1 MAPPPG
7 TPPEAQSAPADAQ
20 SAPAPPLPQS
30 DSGPCPRAAAFPP
43 FAGER
48 AQAAS
53 RAKLERAALVQ
64 KEEARL
70 KAEVIK
76 LRTQVRQARAL
87 NVDFGER
94 ARRARGKEE
103 QEKEKLDELTEKEKK
118 CRSSIAAWPGGE
130 RRRAHEVEDPEI
142 QKLATQVAMEQQ
154 WLVHARVTLREA
166 IEERDRELR
175 LLGPAAL
182 LDLPYHDVE
191 PPPRPPSA
199 GYSRPTPTLALTRT
213 LTLAR
218 TLAQTHPSPGPGP
231 HPNPD
236 TPGRPPPPATRA
248 GWRSRPRS
256 SARRRWSARAR
267 RCSAASMASGAPQ
280 TIGRYREVWGDTGRC
295 SAASMR
301 AAHSWQP
308 HPVGTL
314 PEPEPEPEPE
324 P

>member
-1 MAPPPG
+1 MAPPG

-76 LRTQVRQARAL
+76 LRTQVRQARAQ

-175 LLGPAAL
+175 LLGPAAM
-182 LDLPYHDVE
+182 LDFPYHDVE

-218 TLAQTHPSPGPGP
+218 TLALTL
-231 HPNPD
+231 
-236 TPGRPPPPATRA
+236 TRA
-248 GWRSRPRS
+248 LALTRTRTLTRQ
-256 SARRRWSARAR
+256 AALHRRLLAPAGE
-267 RCSAASMASGAPQ
+267 AAQEAQQG
-280 TIGRYREVWGDTGRC
+280 
-295 SAASMR
+295 
-301 AAHSWQP
+301 
-308 HPVGTL
+308 
-314 PEPEPEPEPE
+314 
-324 P
+324 